1 MAFEIADLDE
11 TRAPLL
17 DHLIELRTRLV
28 RAIIALIIAFGVCLY
43 FADPILGFLVQPLR
57 DAFPDGEGQ
66 LIFTRLPEV
75 FFVELKVALF
85 AGFMVSFP
93 IIANQ
98 LWAFVAPGLYAN
110 EKKAFLPFLLA
121 TPVLFISGAA
131 LAYYVVMPTAFL
143 WFLGFGG
150 TTGGLD
156 IKAMPSAGDYLN
168 LVMQFIL
175 AFGLTFLLPVL
186 LMLLHR
192 AGIVTRAQLA
202 GARRYV
208 IVGVFVVSAVVTPP
222 DPGSQIILAIPLLL
236 LFEGSLLLMRFQERK
251 IAQNSQVDPV
261 ESVAASAAEKVAEKD
276 DTPAS
281 GQSDSTPNA
290 DAG

>member
-1 MAFEIADLDE
+1 MAFEIKDIDE
-11 TRAPLL
+11 SRAPLL
-17 DHLIELRTRLV
+17 DHLIELRTRLMRSV
-28 RAIIALIIAFGVCLY
+28 FALVIAFGVCLY
-43 FADPILGFLVQPLR
+43 YADPILGFLVQPLR
-57 DAFPDGEGQ
+57 DAFPEGEGQ
-66 LIFTRLPEV
+66 LIFTKLPEV

-110 EKKAFLPFLLA
+110 EKKAFLPFLIA
-121 TPVLFISGAA
+121 TPVLFIGGAA

-143 WFLGFGG
+143 FFLGYGG
-150 TTGGLD
+150 ETGGLD
-156 IKAMPSAGDYLN
+156 IKALPAAGDYLN

-208 IVGVFVVSAVVTPP
+208 IVGVVALAAIVTPP
-222 DPGSQIILAIPLLL
+222 DPGSQVILAVPLLL
-236 LFEGSLLLMRFQERK
+236 LFEGSLLLMRLQEK
-251 IAQNSQVDPV
+251 SVKAGANTSKSPEEMSGASV
-261 ESVAASAAEKVAEKD
+261 EETEA
-276 DTPAS
+276 P
-281 GQSDSTPNA
+281 
-290 DAG
+290 